1 MSAFGGK
8 ADITADPIK
17 CPLLTQRRHKL
28 AHRIF
33 QAVSA
38 VE

>member
-8 ADITADPIK
+8 ADIAHV
-17 CPLLTQRRHKL
+17 RRSSLMTKGDINVHTE
-28 AHRIF
+28 F